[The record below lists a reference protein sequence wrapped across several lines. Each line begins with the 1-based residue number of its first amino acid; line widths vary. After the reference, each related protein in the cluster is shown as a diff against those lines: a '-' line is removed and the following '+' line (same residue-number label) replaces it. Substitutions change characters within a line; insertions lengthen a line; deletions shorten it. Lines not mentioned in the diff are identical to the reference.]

1 MGKSLFLRML
11 LVYLLI
17 IVVSFALLG
26 GIFFTNLKNSYLDSQ
41 MDIMI
46 ENLHEVKGWLQQADC
61 QQIDSLVFYA
71 NVMRKADEQDT
82 IIWFISNK
90 KNVYMVAEPEKEEPL
105 EVSFTTLDVERYYET
120 TQRGDYVKEVS
131 KVEHAFE
138 GTVMSVA
145 IPLDID
151 GEIVGA
157 LAAHR
162 AVEDF
167 GGGISAIERQV
178 FSPLMISMLF
188 AFLLVFV
195 LSRYIVKPIHDISN
209 AAGELARG
217 NLDYRVKPRAN
228 DELGELAISF
238 NKMAEELK
246 LQDSLRN
253 SFIGNVSHELR
264 TPLTSVQ
271 GFVQGMLDRAIEEE
285 DRDKYLEI
293 VLNETKRMNTL
304 ISDLLDLA
312 KVESGKF
319 PIELS
324 EFDINELVRQSIITF
339 EQKIENKHLGVN
351 ISFGESKT
359 VVWAD
364 RDRISQ
370 VLTNLV
376 DNAVKFSDDGGE
388 LKIWTTCDEDK
399 VYVSIGDSGEGIP
412 KEDEPYIF
420 ERFYKVDKSHS
431 RNKPGTGIGLS
442 IVKRIITQHGEEIT
456 LNNDPGKG
464 ATFTFSLTKAATE
477 HKEEKEKSEFDSL
490 REHEDEDL

>member
-1 MGKSLFLRML
+1 MGKSIFVRML

-17 IVVSFALLG
+17 IVVSFSLLG
-26 GIFFTNLKNSYLDSQ
+26 GIFFTTLKNNYLDSQ

-46 ENLHEVKGWLQQADC
+46 ENLNEINVWINSRQCAEMTD
-61 QQIDSLVFYA
+61 IDFYEKLAGKA
-71 NVMRKADEQDT
+71 NEEDT
-82 IIWFISNK
+82 IIWFIDGNK
-90 KNVYMVAEPEKEEPL
+90 KVYMLVEPESEEPL
-105 EVSFTTLDVERYYET
+105 EVSFTTHDVERYYDVT
-120 TQRGDYVKEVS
+120 HSGGYIKEVS
-131 KVEHAFE
+131 RVEKAFE

-145 IPLDID
+145 IPLEID
-151 GEIVGA
+151 DEIVGA

-167 GGGISAIERQV
+167 GVGISTIERQV
-178 FSPLMISMLF
+178 FSPLLISMLF

-195 LSRYIVKPIHDISN
+195 LSRYIVKPIRDISN
-209 AAGELARG
+209 AACELARG
-217 NLDYRVKPRAN
+217 NLDYRVTPRTN
-228 DELGELAISF
+228 DELGELAVSF

-253 SFIGNVSHELR
+253 TFIANVSHELR

-312 KVESGKF
+312 KIESGQF

-324 EFDINELVRQSIITF
+324 EFDINEQLRQCIIMF
-339 EQKIENKHLGVN
+339 EQRI
-351 ISFGESKT
+351 ESKNLS
-359 VVWAD
+359 VDINFNEDKMMVWAD

-370 VLTNLV
+370 VVTNLV
-376 DNAVKFSDDGGE
+376 DNAVKFSGEGGS
-388 LKIWTTCDEDK
+388 LKIWTTSDDDK
-399 VYVSIGDSGEGIP
+399 VYINIEDSGEGIP

-420 ERFYKVDKSHS
+420 ERFYKADKSHS
-431 RNKPGTGIGLS
+431 RNRPGTGIGLS
-442 IVKRIITQHGEEIT
+442 IVKRILTQHGEDISLKNE
-456 LNNDPGKG
+456 PGKG
-464 ATFTFSLTKAATE
+464 ATFTFTLTKAAE
-477 HKEEKEKSEFDSL
+477 QQNKVKSEFDDL
-490 REHEDEDL
+490 REHEE